1 MGRPSVADA
10 RLRQVLE
17 AAIRVLATNGL
28 AATTLDGIAA
38 EAGMARGHVRHFA
51 GNRDEILTTAAQ
63 LLYFGELPDPDATT
77 HAGSFLPAGTTDVS
91 GALDYLFGA
100 FAEPGPENV
109 AALAFVDAARTNDRI
124 RAVVVDAYRSSEAE
138 LRALLSG
145 VAPRGGDV
153 VAQPVQQS
161 HRSAPKHAS
170 GCGGH
175 GVACCLRHWV
185 PAAAAVVWAGRGK
198 KCGGFVVFFS
208 LPDPPPFLSTGPR
221 PPPRGARRLPTP
233 TTHTD
238 PPPPTRAH
246 PARARTRPVATLH
259 AARPRPLPRRPPA
272 RPAPRLPRLGRRP
285 LHP

>member
-10 RLRQVLE
+10 RRRQVLE

-145 VAPRGGDV
+145 VAPRGDDAGHQRRHCDECIV
-153 VAQPVQQS
+153 DPDFGGGYVADQTGCRDCKCLGHDFS
-161 HRSAPKHAS
+161 SAGSIA
-170 GCGGH
+170 
-175 GVACCLRHWV
+175 
-185 PAAAAVVWAGRGK
+185 PAYW
-198 KCGGFVVFFS
+198 
-208 LPDPPPFLSTGPR
+208 
-221 PPPRGARRLPTP
+221 
-233 TTHTD
+233 
-238 PPPPTRAH
+238 
-246 PARARTRPVATLH
+246 
-259 AARPRPLPRRPPA
+259 
-272 RPAPRLPRLGRRP
+272 
-285 LHP
+285 

>member
-1 MGRPSVADA
+1 MGRTSVADA
-10 RLRQVLE
+10 RRRQVLE

-145 VAPRGGDV
+145 VAPRGGDDE
-153 VAQPVQQS
+153 VA
-161 HRSAPKHAS
+161 RIAS
-170 GCGGH
+170 GVLAIAIGT
-175 GVACCLRHWV
+175 V
-185 PAAAAVVWAGRGK
+185 
-198 KCGGFVVFFS
+198 
-208 LPDPPPFLSTGPR
+208 FLSDLEMSPERTAL
-221 PPPRGARRLPTP
+221 ARRNAETLIEGLGIHMPFKR
-233 TTHTD
+233 TTV
-238 PPPPTRAH
+238 
-246 PARARTRPVATLH
+246 RP
-259 AARPRPLPRRPPA
+259 
-272 RPAPRLPRLGRRP
+272 
-285 LHP
+285 